1 MRMVSRD
8 RTPEELQPI
17 GIQAPAIL
25 YLAALILWACS
36 AKTEIPAPWGESRHE
51 TGPILD
57 PDALRGA
64 LEWGQVNA
72 QTAEKALDAY
82 YTFGLQHEQFFHRA
96 RVRTRWTPVG
106 ASRSRAKAR
115 FPGAGSGSSGGHPQG
130 PPLVITMIKRGF
142 HKDLVRRSD
151 MSLAQGGQKTYAP
164 SLRRG
169 EPSPVK
175 QEDRIVAY
183 EAEMEGAFSLEG
195 INPRKSVSLEVRLGQ
210 GDHLAIDLPL
220 WRLK

>member
-64 LEWGQVNA
+64 LEWGRVNA
-72 QTAEKALDAY
+72 QAAEKALDAY

-130 PPLVITMIKRGF
+130 PPL
-142 HKDLVRRSD
+142 
-151 MSLAQGGQKTYAP
+151 
-164 SLRRG
+164 
-169 EPSPVK
+169 
-175 QEDRIVAY
+175 
-183 EAEMEGAFSLEG
+183 
-195 INPRKSVSLEVRLGQ
+195 
-210 GDHLAIDLPL
+210 GDHDDQARLSQRSGPPLGYVSGPRGAEDLRPL
-220 WRLK
+220 SSAGRTQSGETGGPYRGLRGRDGRGVFVGRHQPSKVCILGSPSRTG

>member
-1 MRMVSRD
+1 M
-8 RTPEELQPI
+8 
-17 GIQAPAIL
+17 
-25 YLAALILWACS
+25 
-36 AKTEIPAPWGESRHE
+36 
-51 TGPILD
+51 
-57 PDALRGA
+57 
-64 LEWGQVNA
+64 
-72 QTAEKALDAY
+72 
-82 YTFGLQHEQFFHRA
+82 
-96 RVRTRWTPVG
+96 
-106 ASRSRAKAR
+106 
-115 FPGAGSGSSGGHPQG
+115 
-130 PPLVITMIKRGF
+130 
-142 HKDLVRRSD
+142 LVRRSD

-195 INPRKSVSLEVRLGQ
+195 INPRKSVSLEVRLGP

>member
-64 LEWGQVNA
+64 LEWGRVNA

-96 RVRTRWTPVG
+96 RVRTRWTRLARHAAERKR
-106 ASRSRAKAR
+106 ASLAPDPEVVEGILK
-115 FPGAGSGSSGGHPQG
+115 G
-130 PPLVITMIKRGF
+130 PP
-142 HKDLVRRSD
+142 
-151 MSLAQGGQKTYAP
+151 
-164 SLRRG
+164 
-169 EPSPVK
+169 
-175 QEDRIVAY
+175 
-183 EAEMEGAFSLEG
+183 
-195 INPRKSVSLEVRLGQ
+195 
-210 GDHLAIDLPL
+210 
-220 WRLK
+220 W